1 MRKLNPDKCP
11 SSQLHGAEKTKNKN
25 FVAFNRDAGADEVRK
40 KYLAHSRAGPSQPES
55 DAPVVL
61 PQAHFA
67 CPVFTAFKCL
77 GTSSVPIS
85 ARENGGGKKK
95 LRQNK
100 TKISNR
106 T

>member
-1 MRKLNPDKCP
+1 MSVVSSPRGDK
-11 SSQLHGAEKTKNKN
+11 QTL
-25 FVAFNRDAGADEVRK
+25 VAFNRDAGADEVRK

-77 GTSSVPIS
+77 GTSSAPIS
-85 ARENGGGKKK
+85 ARENGGKKQK
-95 LRQNK
+95 ETSSRTLRKNK
-100 TKISNR
+100 NK
-106 T
+106 